1 MKRKLIRI
9 AQVLI
14 ISWSL
19 MAFTGCVQL
28 LGVVGSGAAMTAEYV
43 MNGAVSK
50 TISYE
55 YSRIK
60 KALLVA
66 LCNMEFFVDSASEIE
81 DGEEIKATAEE
92 LELKIKL
99 MEITPSVTRITVVA
113 EKGILSRDKATARE
127 VVQQTTEVA
136 GKLVG

>member
-14 ISWSL
+14 ISFSL

-55 YSRIK
+55 YSRIR

-66 LCNMEFFVDSASEIE
+66 LCSMEFMLDTASEIE
-81 DGEEIKATAEE
+81 GGEQITASADEMKLNIKIT
-92 LELKIKL
+92 
-99 MEITPSVTRITVVA
+99 EITPSVTRISVVA
-113 EKGILSRDKATARE
+113 EKSLLSRDKATARE
-127 VVQQTTEVA
+127 IVQQTTEVA

>member
-14 ISWSL
+14 ISLSL
-19 MAFTGCVQL
+19 MAFTGCIQL
-28 LGVVGSGAAMTAEYV
+28 LGVMGSGAAMTAEYV

-55 YSRIK
+55 YSRIR
-60 KALLVA
+60 KAVLVA
-66 LCNMEFFVDSASEIE
+66 LCNMEFLVDTASEIE
-81 DGEEIKATAEE
+81 GGEQITASAEA
-92 LELKIKL
+92 LELNIKIT
-99 MEITPSVTRITVVA
+99 EITPSVTRISVVA
-113 EKGILSRDKATARE
+113 EKSLLSRDKATARE

-136 GKLVG
+136 GKLVS

>member
-14 ISWSL
+14 ISLSL

-50 TISYE
+50 TICYE
-55 YSRIK
+55 YSRIR
-60 KALLVA
+60 KAVLVA
-66 LCNMEFFVDSASEIE
+66 LCSMEFLVDTASEIE
-81 DGEEIKATAEE
+81 GGEQITASAEE
-92 LELKIKL
+92 MALKIKIT
-99 MEITPSVTRITVVA
+99 EITPSVTRIAVVA

-127 VVQQTTEVA
+127 IVQQTTEVA
-136 GKLVG
+136 DKLVS

>member
-14 ISWSL
+14 ISFSL

-50 TISYE
+50 TISYD
-55 YSRIK
+55 YGRIR
-60 KALLVA
+60 KAVLVA
-66 LCNMEFFVDSASEIE
+66 LCSMEFLLDTASEIE
-81 DGEEIKATAEE
+81 GGEQITASADEMKLNIKIT
-92 LELKIKL
+92 
-99 MEITPSVTRITVVA
+99 EITPSVTRISVVA
-113 EKGILSRDKATARE
+113 EKSLLSRDKATAQE

-136 GKLVG
+136 DRLVS

>member
-55 YSRIK
+55 YSRIR

-66 LCNMEFFVDSASEIE
+66 LCSMEFMLDTASEIE
-81 DGEEIKATAEE
+81 GGEQITASADEMKLNIKIT
-92 LELKIKL
+92 
-99 MEITPSVTRITVVA
+99 EITPSVTRISVVA
-113 EKGILSRDKATARE
+113 EKSLLSRDKATARE
-127 VVQQTTEVA
+127 IVQQTTEVA